1 MPAAPSR
8 AAPDPPD
15 LVAERGMPALADEQ
29 PWKQHRRLSH
39 PRFSCDRRAG
49 ANSTMPTRPLYLLL
63 LLHRPQGAA
72 AFSAR
77 DAPVD
82 EGGSGRAAAQHVG
95 PEAAVG
101 RKLSHL
107 NPAGHYE
114 HFSTGAS
121 CEANGCA
128 TVSTAAECQAAAQ
141 ALASATVYGSYDSSY
156 APLGCYAYVSGP
168 SSWYYFNTA
177 DSATGTCSSSPLCVC
192 ACGTFPPTSPPSP
205 PALPPMLPSP
215 PTLPPPP
222 LPPMTPTRVGDAKY
236 GCGHAGAHVRSVSPA
251 SDGQPETLSNG
262 DLVTAVLDSSVTC
275 IKLAN
280 GTYYLSSTLTIGH
293 TVALV
298 AENGRA
304 VLDGGGG
311 GFVVVDVASS
321 GDAALSNLVVQ
332 NGGGGGGYVWP
343 AGIEPDAAPVWKW
356 PHWQHSPDP
365 LRAGWWRVHNWPRS
379 AALVCDP
386 QQSGIVP
393 SKSARPC
400 FASDQTSTVH
410 RPLVFI

>member
-1 MPAAPSR
+1 MS
-8 AAPDPPD
+8 
-15 LVAERGMPALADEQ
+15 
-29 PWKQHRRLSH
+29 
-39 PRFSCDRRAG
+39 
-49 ANSTMPTRPLYLLL
+49 TRPLYLLL

-332 NGGGGGGYVWP
+332 NGGGAGGVTYGLP
-343 AGIEPDAAPVWKW
+343 GSNLT
-356 PHWQHSPDP
+356 Q
-365 LRAGWWRVHNWPRS
+365 
-379 AALVCDP
+379 
-386 QQSGIVP
+386 
-393 SKSARPC
+393 RPC
-400 FASDQTSTVH
+400 GSGLTGSTHPTHSVQAGGVSITGRALLHSCAIRNNQVSCLPKARDHVSHLTRPPLSTGRWCLSDIIFFSRRSDTM
-410 RPLVFI
+410 